1 MTSAV
6 KTICDC
12 VLQAPQ
18 RGSDKTAIM
27 TKVNRR
33 WKEVS
38 WQEYYDKIVSAG
50 CALLSL
56 GLKPQ
61 SKVAIMSNTRFE
73 WSIADY
79 GILGCQAVTIPVY
92 QTVTTEDLRHILSNS
107 EAEILFVETRA
118 MLKQFL
124 QVRDQCPQ
132 IRKVIC
138 IDPVRDSDIEFMT
151 WDEFMNLGS
160 QEKSKFSGE
169 FQKRCQAT
177 TRQDIATILYTSGTT
192 GLPKGV
198 VLTHEQ
204 IMSEITE
211 TFPQL
216 GMTEDD
222 CTLSFLPYAHVMGRI
237 EHWGHLV
244 IGFKM
249 AYAESIERIRGDLI
263 DIKPTVI
270 VAVPRIFE
278 KVYSAI
284 HAQLGN
290 NVLKTKLF
298 QRALKIGQEFGQLK
312 IDRKPIPWRLLLEH
326 QVAQKVVLHKVKE
339 AFGGRLRFAV
349 SGGAPIAKD
358 VALFFNACGVII
370 LEGYGL
376 TETTA
381 AICVNTPYNYHF
393 GSVGRPIGDVQ
404 IKIAEDGEIL
414 VKSKKVMREY
424 YKNPEATEKS
434 FTNGW
439 FHTGDIGELL
449 PSGDLK
455 ITDRKKD
462 LIKTAGGKY
471 VAPQHLENLLKM
483 HSFISN
489 VLIHGDQKKYIV
501 ALLTLDPILLKKFA
515 EEKGISF
522 QDIGSLTQ
530 NSAVLEMV
538 RKAVAETNNRL
549 ASFETVKRFTI
560 LPHEFTVE
568 GGELTPSLKV
578 KRKFLDQKYKRQ
590 IDALYS

>member
-12 VLQAPQ
+12 VLQMPA
-18 RGSDKTAIM
+18 RGAEKTAVM
-27 TKVNRR
+27 TKVKRQ
-33 WKEVS
+33 WKEIS
-38 WQEYYDKIVSAG
+38 WIEYYDQIVIAG
-50 CALLSL
+50 SALLAL
-56 GLKPQ
+56 GVKPET
-61 SKVAIMSNTRFE
+61 KIAIMSNTRFE

-79 GILGCQAVTIPVY
+79 AILGNQAVTVPVY
-92 QTVTTEDLRHILSNS
+92 QTVTPMDLKHILSNS

-118 MLKQFL
+118 MLKLFL
-124 QVRDQCPQ
+124 QIREFCPA

-138 IDPVRDSDIEFMT
+138 IDPVRDTDIEFLT
-151 WDEFMNLGS
+151 WDEFMALGK
-160 QEKSKFSGE
+160 QEKPNQEAE
-169 FQKRCQAT
+169 FKRRCQAT
-177 TRQDIATILYTSGTT
+177 TRQDMATILYTSGTT

-211 TFPQL
+211 AFPHL
-216 GMTEDD
+216 GVTEED

-237 EHWGHLV
+237 EHWGHIV
-244 IGFKM
+244 VGFKM
-249 AYAESIERIRGDLI
+249 AYAESIERIRGDLLE
-263 DIKPTVI
+263 IKPTII

-284 HAQLGN
+284 FAQLGN
-290 NVLKTKLF
+290 NIFRTQVF
-298 QRALKIGQEFGQLK
+298 QRALKVGQAFGQLK
-312 IDRKPIPWRLLLEH
+312 LDRKPILWKLFLEY
-326 QVAQKVVLHKVKE
+326 QVAQKLVLHKVRD

-358 VALFFNACGVII
+358 VALFFNSCGIVI

-381 AICVNTPYNYHF
+381 AICANTPFNYHF

-414 VKSKKVMREY
+414 IKSKKVMREY
-424 YKNPEATEKS
+424 YKDPESTEKS

-483 HSFISN
+483 NTFISN

-501 ALLTLDPILLKKFA
+501 ALLTLDPQFLKNFA
-515 EEKGISF
+515 KDKGLSY
-522 QDIGSLTQ
+522 QDTSSLTQ
-530 NSAVLEMV
+530 NPAVLEIV
-538 RKAVAETNNRL
+538 RRGVAETNTRL
-549 ASFETVKRFTI
+549 ASFETIKRFAI
-560 LPHEFTVE
+560 LPNEFTVE

-578 KRKFLDQKYKRQ
+578 KRKVLDQKFKRQ
-590 IDALYS
+590 LEALYS

>member
-12 VLQAPQ
+12 VLQMPH
-18 RGSDKTAIM
+18 RGTDKTAVL
-27 TKVNRR
+27 TKVHRR
-33 WKEVS
+33 WQEVS
-38 WQEYYDKIVSAG
+38 WTQYYDKIVTAG
-50 CALLSL
+50 SGLLAL
-56 GLKPQ
+56 GVQPHA
-61 SKVAIMSNTRFE
+61 KVAIMSNTRFE

-79 GILGCQAVTIPVY
+79 AVLGCQAVTIPVY
-92 QTVTTEDLRHILSNS
+92 QTVTTADLQHILSNS
-107 EAEILFVETRA
+107 EAEILFLETRA

-124 QVRDQCPQ
+124 QIREHCPQ
-132 IRKVIC
+132 VKKVIC

-151 WDEFMNLGS
+151 WDEFMALGA
-160 QEKSKFSGE
+160 QEKYRWAAE
-169 FQKRCQAT
+169 FKKRCEAT

-211 TFPQL
+211 AFPHL
-216 GMTEDD
+216 GVTEDD

-237 EHWGHLV
+237 EHWGHMIV
-244 IGFKM
+244 GFKM
-249 AYAESIERIRGDLI
+249 AYAESIERIRGDLV
-263 DIKPTVI
+263 DIKPTI
-270 VAVPRIFE
+270 IIAVPRIFE

-290 NVLKTKLF
+290 NVLRTQIF
-298 QRALKIGQEFGQLK
+298 QRALKIGQEFSQLK
-312 IDRKPIPWRLLLEH
+312 VDRKPIPWKLFVEY
-326 QVAQKVVLHKVKE
+326 QVAQKLVLNKVKE
-339 AFGGRLRFAV
+339 AFGGKMRFAV
-349 SGGAPIAKD
+349 SGGAPISKD
-358 VALFFNACGVII
+358 VAMFFNACGIII

-381 AICVNTPYNYHF
+381 AICANTPYNYHF

-424 YKNPEATEKS
+424 YKNPEATEQT

-489 VLIHGDQKKYIV
+489 ILIHGDQKKYIV
-501 ALLTLDPILLKKFA
+501 ALITLDPQFLKNFA
-515 EEKGISF
+515 TEKGLSY
-522 QDIGSLTQ
+522 QDLSALTQ
-530 NSAVLEMV
+530 NPTVLEMV
-538 RKAVAETNNRL
+538 RKAVAETNTKL
-549 ASFETVKRFTI
+549 ASFETVKRFAI

-568 GGELTPSLKV
+568 SGELTPSLKV
-578 KRKFLDQKYKRQ
+578 KRKVLDVKYKRQ
-590 IDALYS
+590 LEALYS